1 MIPDSIS
8 LPSNA
13 ADSKWPHVLFAYK
26 CAASPVCCT
35 TAILNDVQSLRRTT
49 SLFTGAV
56 SASIQKDP
64 GTWDKVV
71 NANDWFTDSNI
82 VIAMAVK
89 RGLFRFAVPVEAYR
103 GAAGRSQQLG
113 KSNRAKVGE
122 RHVNHATQ
130 RESQCEIILF

>member
-1 MIPDSIS
+1 MQPTPNGLMYY
-8 LPSNA
+8 LPINVRLRRYVA
-13 ADSKWPHVLFAYK
+13 RLL
-26 CAASPVCCT
+26 
-35 TAILNDVQSLRRTT
+35 ILNDVQSLRRTT
-49 SLFTGAV
+49 SFFTGAV

-82 VIAMAVK
+82 VIAK

>member
-26 CAASPVCCT
+26 CAASPVFST
-35 TAILNDVQSLRRTT
+35 TAIVNDVQSLRRTT

-64 GTWDKVV
+64 GTVV
-71 NANDWFTDSNI
+71 NANDWFTDRNI

-103 GAAGRSQQLG
+103 GAAGRSQLG

-122 RHVNHATQ
+122 RHVKHATQ

>member
-1 MIPDSIS
+1 MISDSIS

-26 CAASPVCCT
+26 CAASPVCST

-71 NANDWFTDSNI
+71 NANDWFTDRNI

-89 RGLFRFAVPVEAYR
+89 RGLFRIAVPVQAYR
-103 GAAGRSQQLG
+103 GAAGRSQLG

-122 RHVNHATQ
+122 RHALTQ